1 MRIRLSQGRV
11 KLPTPFS
18 SSSCSRDGGRRGLLG
33 PFLNRAASEN
43 LMEILTHLNQ
53 ERRPTLVLATPDPET
68 AHDAGRR
75 VLPRY
80 RKVATAARS
89 SSPRLKTPAADR

>member
-1 MRIRLSQGRV
+1 M
-11 KLPTPFS
+11 
-18 SSSCSRDGGRRGLLG
+18 
-33 PFLNRAASEN
+33 NRAASEN

-68 AHDAGRR
+68 ARDAGRR
-75 VLPRY
+75 GLPRY

-89 SSPRLKTPAADR
+89 SPPRLKTPAADR

>member
-18 SSSCSRDGGRRGLLG
+18 SSFLPRDGRRRGPQG
-33 PFLNRAASEN
+33 PFLNRAANDN

-53 ERRPTLVLATPDPET
+53 ERRPILVLATPDPET
-68 AHDAGRR
+68 ARDAGRR
-75 VLPRY
+75 VLPRS
-80 RKVATAARS
+80 RKVAAAARS
-89 SSPRLKTPAADR
+89 SPPRLKTPAADR